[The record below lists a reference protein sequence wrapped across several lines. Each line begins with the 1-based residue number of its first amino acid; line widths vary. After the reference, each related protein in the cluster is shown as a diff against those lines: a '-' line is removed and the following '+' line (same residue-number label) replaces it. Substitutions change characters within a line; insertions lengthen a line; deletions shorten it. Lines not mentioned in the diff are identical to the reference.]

1 MAWSHACKVFLVLEG
16 EVHTWK
22 KEVTLV
28 TPRLLLS
35 SVAYMEWVMS
45 NPVTGPTLEGTRWW
59 LPMLAAQVS
68 PVSAQAVDTCHVMCS
83 LKGDV
88 FAYLL
93 WVDPSSQL
101 RAQSILVG
109 KSWLGHM
116 MPQVTW
122 HPPWKRR

>member
-28 TPRLLLS
+28 TPQLLLS

-109 KSWLGHM
+109 KS
-116 MPQVTW
+116 
-122 HPPWKRR
+122 